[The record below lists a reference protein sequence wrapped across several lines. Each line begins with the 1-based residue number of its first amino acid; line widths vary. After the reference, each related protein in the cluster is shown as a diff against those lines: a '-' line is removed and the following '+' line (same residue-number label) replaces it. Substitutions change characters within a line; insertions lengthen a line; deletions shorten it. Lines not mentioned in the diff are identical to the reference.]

1 MTDRQIDAAIV
12 SSVVG
17 LTRHVMSNGK
27 GLAIDEAYRKVYGSE
42 LYKLLANPRTRL
54 FLCPNVEL
62 CALYD
67 IESKSGVEELHRAI
81 MP

>member
-17 LTRHVMSNGK
+17 LTRHVMAGEK
-27 GLAIDEAYRKVYGSE
+27 GLAVDEAYRMVYGSE

-67 IESKSGVEELHRAI
+67 LESKSGSDELHRAI
-81 MP
+81 AP

>member
-17 LTRHVMSNGK
+17 LTRHVMAEGK
-27 GLAIDEAYRKVYGSE
+27 GIAIDEAYRKVYASE

-62 CALYD
+62 YTLYD
-67 IESKSGVEELHRAI
+67 LESKSGVEELHRAI